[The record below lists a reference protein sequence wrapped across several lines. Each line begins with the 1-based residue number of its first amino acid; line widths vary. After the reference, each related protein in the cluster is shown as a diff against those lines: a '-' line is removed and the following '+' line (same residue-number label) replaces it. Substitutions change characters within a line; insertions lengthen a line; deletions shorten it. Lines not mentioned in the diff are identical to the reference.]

1 MESALIVPPPPT
13 LETKQMKKMITS
25 YEDIKTLVSHTDL
38 TNLNNMSIEANNSI
52 LELKETM
59 SRLEDKTFRNQ
70 DKIEYQYTNILKDLN
85 EQKSSN
91 AKMSEQ
97 LSQILSRQEEEGKQI
112 GMKLQ
117 DVASGINA
125 VGNKVDVVGVNVEV
139 VKKKASQIFDDVKEG
154 FFNLREDLRK
164 FNRERTPFDRCFS
177 GKEENKDKTI
187 IKSVFECIYWFLT
200 IIIAIFQRIIQF
212 YINIIRP
219 ALKELLGLIQV
230 PFINPDVLTHAIL
243 LFFELAFCSSILN
256 YFGKM
261 FNYELI
267 GDDLCLFIVQTFFSL
282 LKIVFAMIKYVLYD
296 NPLTRSMSKFL
307 VDKGFIIYWNNLM
320 DFFTN
325 VERIWY
331 ILLNLKDTAYN
342 AASAAKEYAKEA
354 ASNAASFTFNN
365 LKYIGS
371 SLGSSLSLF
380 INGQNMIG
388 HQEGGGFDI
397 QNQNNNEILLII
409 NNMFENIN
417 ITLKKYNVESI
428 VDNFKNNINSF
439 MGYMY
444 NISNGKIDPTLQ
456 KYFDSK
462 EAIDSFVIVNSHFLF
477 LNNIITDDTIKKG
490 KNNILIEEING
501 GKNKKQ
507 RFKTKKIKTKKLKT
521 KKLKTKKSINKKLK
535 TKKLKT
541 KKLNS

>member
-13 LETKQMKKMITS
+13 LETKQMKKIITS
-25 YEDIKTLVSHTDL
+25 YEDTKTLVSNTDL
-38 TNLNNMSIEANNSI
+38 TDLNSMSIESNNSI

-59 SRLEDKTFRNQ
+59 IRLEDETFRNQ
-70 DKIEYQYTNILKDLN
+70 YKIEYQYTNILN
-85 EQKSSN
+85 EHK
-91 AKMSEQ
+91 KLSER
-97 LSQILSRQEEEGKQI
+97 LSQILSKQDEESKQM

-164 FNRERTPFDRCFS
+164 FNRERTSFDRCFS

-230 PFINPDVLTHAIL
+230 PFINPDVLTNAIL
-243 LFFELAFCSSILN
+243 LFFELAICSSILN

-331 ILLNLKDTAYN
+331 TLLNLKDTAYN

-354 ASNAASFTFNN
+354 ASKAASFTFNN

-371 SLGSSLSLF
+371 SLGSSLSSF

-388 HQEGGGFDI
+388 HQEGGGFDNQI
-397 QNQNNNEILLII
+397 QNNEILLII

-428 VDNFKNNINSF
+428 IDNFKNNINSF

-444 NISNGKIDPTLQ
+444 NILNGKIDPTLQ

-507 RFKTKKIKTKKLKT
+507 RFKTKKFKTKKIKT